1 MCLAGLD
8 PGAWNVLSEL
18 ERKNHLSRATV
29 VMHDRF
35 GRFGAVQAPVDR
47 RSGAQLTVRFVSGTI
62 VRNRAI
68 LDLYLD
74 VVVHLRC
81 TGGSRDTHGRTRITQ
96 SNLTTFQT

>member
-1 MCLAGLD
+1 VCLAGLD

-18 ERKNHLSRATV
+18 ESRKNHLSRATV

-47 RSGAQLTVRFVSGTI
+47 RTVHSLVGCIRTI

-96 SNLTTFQT
+96 SNLTTIQT

>member
-18 ERKNHLSRATV
+18 ESRKNHLSRATV

-47 RSGAQLTVRFVSGTI
+47 RTAQLSRLYPTGCIRTI

-81 TGGSRDTHGRTRITQ
+81 TGGSRDTHGRTRAHG
-96 SNLTTFQT
+96 